1 MENCSLF
8 FYVIYLIVYLDGLLQ
23 EPILGVYQKYTNI
36 YILMLGIVIVYRILI
51 SRKLS
56 IYRKVFVYLI
66 YQSTFLMLYVVVGM
80 MKTSNLQEIVWVSD
94 FYIVIM
100 LNVIIMSQFRIAK
113 KMLIFSFFVP
123 AVQAIYRFLLSEFQ
137 LNTIT
142 SVIGILSDNNRYRVD
157 FGYNNVNT
165 IGNLASGL
173 IILSGLVVYVYN
185 KEKNRCLLTIVC
197 VCDIILLIEVLASG
211 SRNALL
217 SLLTYGGSFIILYL
231 WFKGNL
237 FIKQNKFIRLSIVLS
252 IAFTSIIFGN
262 VFIDYFS
269 SSTRFR
275 AFLINLPLLD
285 KLSKVVFGLGIV
297 PAGWFGARRTS
308 FGNTYYV
315 DNFYLYIVLELG
327 VLGLILFCGYMI
339 YIFNALKKNII
350 YSQYNTIGILGMSMF
365 ISQLVAGI
373 GETSIMYYAFP
384 MSFVFFI
391 TYAGIINGVENEVK
405 YK

>member
-1 MENCSLF
+1 
-8 FYVIYLIVYLDGLLQ
+8 
-23 EPILGVYQKYTNI
+23 
-36 YILMLGIVIVYRILI
+36 
-51 SRKLS
+51 
-56 IYRKVFVYLI
+56 
-66 YQSTFLMLYVVVGM
+66 
-80 MKTSNLQEIVWVSD
+80 
-94 FYIVIM
+94 
-100 LNVIIMSQFRIAK
+100 
-113 KMLIFSFFVP
+113 MLIFSFFVP

-211 SRNALL
+211 SRNA
-217 SLLTYGGSFIILYL
+217 
-231 WFKGNL
+231 
-237 FIKQNKFIRLSIVLS
+237 
-252 IAFTSIIFGN
+252 
-262 VFIDYFS
+262 
-269 SSTRFR
+269 
-275 AFLINLPLLD
+275 
-285 KLSKVVFGLGIV
+285 
-297 PAGWFGARRTS
+297 
-308 FGNTYYV
+308 
-315 DNFYLYIVLELG
+315 
-327 VLGLILFCGYMI
+327 
-339 YIFNALKKNII
+339 
-350 YSQYNTIGILGMSMF
+350 YNTIGILGMSMF